1 MPANVVVPSGSALRE
16 STYPLVVR
24 AEETLKT
31 RERDGMRTGRDGG
44 LMVLSSGTAK
54 IVVDDGACVGCKICE
69 LICSL
74 HHEGAFHP
82 FLSRIQVVR
91 DPFAGHNVPTVC
103 AQCQHPACVD
113 ACPEDAIGVNPLTGV
128 VVIREEA
135 CTGCGCCADACP
147 FNTEKHV
154 LRYHPQKKVYLK
166 CDLCDGDPQ
175 CVAWCPSGALTLR
188 PAGKEGA

>member
-1 MPANVVVPSGSALRE
+1 
-16 STYPLVVR
+16 
-24 AEETLKT
+24 
-31 RERDGMRTGRDGG
+31 
-44 LMVLSSGTAK
+44 MVLSSGTAK
-54 IVVDDGACVGCKICE
+54 IVVDDGACVGCKLCE

-91 DPFAGHNVPTVC
+91 DPFAGRNVPTVC
-103 AQCQHPACVD
+103 VQCRHPACVD
-113 ACPEDAIGVNPLTGV
+113 ACPEDAIRVNPLTGA
-128 VVIREEA
+128 VVIREET
-135 CTGCGCCADACP
+135 CTGCGRCADACP
-147 FNTEKHV
+147 FNTDQHV

-175 CVAWCPSGALTLR
+175 CVAWCPSGALMLL